1 MVVVS
6 VRVTLRLYAARSIK
20 DKRQVVTSVR
30 ERLRNRFN
38 VAVAEVGS
46 QDDWRTAELGLA
58 TVASDGVG
66 ADKTVDALTRF
77 LDGDA
82 RFELIER
89 DVQRH

>member
-1 MVVVS
+1 MVVTS
-6 VRVTLRLYAARSIK
+6 VRVVLRLYAARSIK

-38 VAVAEVGS
+38 LAVAEVGS
-46 QDDWRTAELGLA
+46 QDDWRTVELGLA

-66 ADKTVDALTRF
+66 VDKTIDAVTRF
-77 LDGDA
+77 LDDDV
-82 RFELIER
+82 RFELVER

>member
-6 VRVTLRLYAARSIK
+6 VRIVLRLYAARSIK

-77 LDGDA
+77 LDADA

-89 DVQRH
+89 DVEKH

>member
-1 MVVVS
+1 MIVAS

-38 VAVAEVGS
+38 LSVAEVGS

-66 ADKTVDALTRF
+66 IDKTIDAVTRF
-77 LDGDA
+77 LDDDV
-82 RFELIER
+82 RFELVER

>member
-6 VRVTLRLYAARSIK
+6 IHLTLRLYAARSIK

-58 TVASDGVG
+58 TVASNGVG
-66 ADKTVDALTRF
+66 AEQTVEAVTRF

-82 RFELIER
+82 RFELVGR
-89 DVQRH
+89 DVVHH